1 MGRVLEDRVVVFCFM
16 LSFFARPFGQVAN
29 QGNLP
34 NGIAAVANNVAFNH
48 DHKPGAW
55 LGYGL

>member
-1 MGRVLEDRVVVFCFM
+1 M
-16 LSFFARPFGQVAN
+16 LSFFARRFGQVAN

-34 NGIAAVANNVAFNH
+34 NGIAAVANNVAFIH
-48 DHKPGAW
+48 DHKPGAR